1 MYRKAIRT
9 KVGCNR
15 KVRQPEESWIII
27 PDHHEGIVSQELF
40 KRAND
45 SIRKGKTADYDRSAV
60 RRGIVFCGCCG
71 NRLELRKT
79 KHPYYLCKRRNLL
92 NDVKCNDLYVEKGLI
107 EQSIWSIWQEHCRL
121 FETISFS
128 QFFEKRQGELKRRED
143 TLKQQLVR
151 LPAEKINLYER
162 FRSGAVRQDVFL
174 KEKALLNQQEEVART
189 ELEGVLEEMDA
200 QEKKRKSYRSIV
212 DLMERHKQDETFT
225 EEFMREMVDKVI
237 VYEDRRIEI
246 VWKYGAEFEKIR

>member
-1 MYRKAIRT
+1 M
-9 KVGCNR
+9 
-15 KVRQPEESWIII
+15 
-27 PDHHEGIVSQELF
+27 
-40 KRAND
+40 
-45 SIRKGKTADYDRSAV
+45 
-60 RRGIVFCGCCG
+60 
-71 NRLELRKT
+71 
-79 KHPYYLCKRRNLL
+79 
-92 NDVKCNDLYVEKGLI
+92 
-107 EQSIWSIWQEHCRL
+107 
-121 FETISFS
+121 
-128 QFFEKRQGELKRRED
+128 
-143 TLKQQLVR
+143 R

-246 VWKYGAEFEKIR
+246 VWKYGEEFEKIR